1 MATVLSKSGP
11 KPHPRSPSTAPPAAA
26 AANPGAAAGGGGGG
40 GGGGGTGA
48 PTPSTAAAGAT
59 PSKNAAMAELK
70 SRVLAALAKLS
81 DRDTHHIAVEELDRL
96 IRAPPS
102 PDAVPMMLNALASD
116 SPGLASPARR
126 ESLRL
131 LATLCAAHPE
141 AAAPHLHKVLAH
153 LARRLKDP
161 ASDSSVR
168 DACRDAAGQL
178 AAVYLSPIAASR
190 AAEAGNT
197 TVTQFLKP
205 LFEVMGEQSK
215 AVQGGAATC
224 LAKVVEGAGPGPGV
238 IGMFGKLGPRVCKL
252 LGGQGVQ
259 AKGALLGILGS
270 LAQVGAISPQ
280 NMQQTLQSIRD
291 CLENSDWATRK
302 AAADA
307 LCVLAT
313 HSGHLIGDGT
323 APTIA
328 ALEACR
334 FDKVRPVRDSMIDAV
349 QMWKKLTGE
358 DGNAEGK
365 SKEPVDTFP
374 DLPSNIEKGKGNSIA
389 EKAAVLLKKRPTL
402 VDRELN
408 PEFFQKLETR
418 STDDLAVEVVVPRKT
433 LRSHLRNKD
442 ESEEEEEDGDP
453 VGPANSNGSADDE
466 ANLTQMRASSNFQS
480 IRDKWA
486 GQRGIKNKDTKS
498 RTSDVED
505 RSENSAKDSAAAT
518 MNIAGEGPSINNKT
532 NWLAIQRQLSHLE
545 RQQASLMNMLQDFMG
560 GSHDSMVT
568 LENRVRGLERVVEE
582 MAREISLSSGR
593 RGGGSGLGFDS
604 SPGRSSMKYNGFHE
618 YPNPKFGR
626 GGDGRMG
633 FAERYF
639 STDGMSSG
647 RSQSWRP
654 DSEPWDSYA
663 YSGSRSGMGARRGL
677 DSVSSDS
684 RMPRNE
690 RSNDQVGPRRG
701 WDKGQGP
708 FRFGEGPSAR
718 SAWRAS
724 KDEATLEAIRVAG
737 EDNGSSRAA
746 ARVAIPELDGECL
759 NGDNQRDERGP
770 LWESWTR
777 AMDAVHTGDVDI
789 AYAEVLSTGDA
800 ELVVKLMEQTGPV
813 VDQLSNEVANEVLH
827 AVGQFLVEE
836 SFYDIA
842 LSWLQQLTDLVM
854 ENGSDYLGIPLDA
867 KQDLLLGL
875 HEATAI
881 ELPDDWEGATPVQ
894 IMKQLAS
901 SWHIDLQQLIN

>member
-1 MATVLSKSGP
+1 MATAVSKSAA
-11 KPHPRSPSTAPPAAA
+11 KPHPRSPTTAQPPNNGSAA
-26 AANPGAAAGGGGGG
+26 GAAAGGGGGG
-40 GGGGGTGA
+40 VGMG
-48 PTPSTAAAGAT
+48 AAGAT

-70 SRVLAALAKLS
+70 SRVLGALAKLS
-81 DRDTHHIAVEELDRL
+81 DRDTHHIAVEDLDRI
-96 IRAPPS
+96 IRSLPS
-102 PDAVPMMLNALASD
+102 PDAVPMLVHALASD

-131 LATLCAAHPE
+131 LATLCAAHHD
-141 AAAPHLHKVLAH
+141 AAAPYLQKVMAH
-153 LARRLKDP
+153 LARRLKDTN
-161 ASDSSVR
+161 SDSSVR

-178 AAVYLSPIAASR
+178 SAVYLRPLAASA
-190 AAEAGNT
+190 AAEAGNA
-197 TVTQFLKP
+197 TVTLFVKP
-205 LFEVMGEQSK
+205 LFEAMGEQSK
-215 AVQGGAATC
+215 AVQGGAAAC
-224 LAKVVEGAGPGPGV
+224 LAKTVEGAGPGPGV
-238 IGMFGKLGPRVCKL
+238 VGMFGKIGPRVCKL

-259 AKGALLGILGS
+259 AKGALLTIIGS
-270 LAQVGAISPQ
+270 LSQVGAISPQ
-280 NMQQTLQSIRD
+280 NMPQTLQSIRD

-302 AAADA
+302 AAADT

-313 HSGHLIGDGT
+313 YSGRLIGDGT

-334 FDKVRPVRDSMIDAV
+334 FDKVKPVRDSMADAV
-349 QMWKKLTGE
+349 QLWKKMAGDDSN
-358 DGNAEGK
+358 DGKNKESADNEGK
-365 SKEPVDTFP
+365 MDSPNNNDKV
-374 DLPSNIEKGKGNSIA
+374 KGSSMA

-402 VDRELN
+402 TDRELN

-418 STDDLAVEVVVPRKT
+418 ITDELAVEVVVPRKT
-433 LRSHLRNKD
+433 LQSHLQ
-442 ESEEEEEDGDP
+442 SEEEPEDADGDP

-466 ANLTQMRASSNFQS
+466 ANLTQLRSSSNFQN
-480 IRDKWA
+480 IRDRWA
-486 GQRGIKNKDTKS
+486 GQRGSRNKDAKV
-498 RTSDVED
+498 RASDVED
-505 RSENSAKDSAAAT
+505 RNESSAKDSASAA
-518 MNIAGEGPSINNKT
+518 MNVPGEGPSLNNKT
-532 NWLAIQRQLSHLE
+532 NWLAIQRQLSHLD
-545 RQQASLMNMLQDFMG
+545 RQQTSLMNMLQDFMG

-582 MAREISLSSGR
+582 MARDISLSSGR
-593 RGGGSGLGFDS
+593 RGGGPMLGFDS

-618 YPNPKFGR
+618 YSNSKFGR
-626 GGDGRMG
+626 DRDGRVG

-639 STDGMSSG
+639 SGDGMSSG
-647 RSQSWRP
+647 VRS
-654 DSEPWDSYA
+654 SEPWDSYA
-663 YSGSRSGMGARRGL
+663 YSGSRSGMNARRGL
-677 DSVSSDS
+677 DSVSSDN
-684 RMPRNE
+684 RVPRNE
-690 RSNDQVGPRRG
+690 RSNDQAGPRRG

-737 EDNGSSRAA
+737 EDNGTSRAA
-746 ARVAIPELDGECL
+746 ARVAIRELDGETL
-759 NGDNQRDERGP
+759 NDDNQGDERGP
-770 LWESWTR
+770 IWESWTR
-777 AMDAVHTGDVDI
+777 AMDAIHVGDMDS

-800 ELVVKLMEQTGPV
+800 ELLVKLMEQTGPV

-854 ENGSDYLGIPLDA
+854 DNGSGYLGIPLDA
-867 KQDLLLGL
+867 KNDLLLGL

-901 SWHIDLQQLIN
+901 SWRIDLQQLIS

>member
-1 MATVLSKSGP
+1 MATALSKSTP
-11 KPHPRSPSTAPPAAA
+11 KSHPRSPTTAQPPPPNPGPAAA
-26 AANPGAAAGGGGGG
+26 SAGGGA
-40 GGGGGTGA
+40 A
-48 PTPSTAAAGAT
+48 PTSGAAGAT
-59 PSKNAAMAELK
+59 PSKNAAMVELK

-81 DRDTHHIAVEELDRL
+81 DRDTHHIAVEDLERI
-96 IRAPPS
+96 IRSPPS
-102 PDAVPMMLNALASD
+102 PDAVPMLLNALASD
-116 SPGLASPARR
+116 SQGFASPARR

-153 LARRLKDP
+153 VARRLKDP
-161 ASDSSVR
+161 ASDTSVR

-178 AAVYLSPIAASR
+178 AAVYLRPMAASG
-190 AAEAGNT
+190 AAEAGNA
-197 TVTQFLKP
+197 TVTLFVKP

-215 AVQGGAATC
+215 VVQGGAAAC
-224 LAKVVEGAGPGPGV
+224 LAKTVEGAGPGPGV

-259 AKGALLGILGS
+259 AKGQLLGVIGS

-291 CLENSDWATRK
+291 CLENSDWVTRK
-302 AAADA
+302 AAADT

-313 HSGHLIGDGT
+313 HSVHLIGDET
-323 APTIA
+323 VPTIA

-349 QMWKKLTGE
+349 QLWKKLTGE
-358 DGNAEGK
+358 DGNDDK
-365 SKEPVDTFP
+365 NKEPVDSEAPT
-374 DLPSNIEKGKGNSIA
+374 NNEKGYGNSIA
-389 EKAAVLLKKRPTL
+389 EKAAVLLKKRSALT
-402 VDRELN
+402 DRELN

-418 STDDLAVEVVVPRKT
+418 SADDLAVEVVVPRKT
-433 LRSHLRNKD
+433 LQSHLRSKD
-442 ESEEEEEDGDP
+442 ESEEDGDP

-466 ANLTQMRASSNFQS
+466 ANLSQMRASSNFQN
-480 IRDKWA
+480 IRDRWA
-486 GQRGIKNKDTKS
+486 GQRGNRNKDTKA
-498 RTSDVED
+498 RTSDIED
-505 RSENSAKDSAAAT
+505 RSENSAKDPASAT
-518 MNIAGEGPSINNKT
+518 MNIPGEGPSINNKT

-545 RQQASLMNMLQDFMG
+545 KQQTSLMNMLQDFMG

-593 RGGGSGLGFDS
+593 RGGGSVLGFDS
-604 SPGRSSMKYNGFHE
+604 PPGRSSMKYNGFHE
-618 YPNPKFGR
+618 YTNSKFGR
-626 GGDGRMG
+626 SGDGRMG

-639 STDGMSSG
+639 SADGMASG
-647 RSQSWRP
+647 LRSPSLRP

-663 YSGSRSGMGARRGL
+663 YSGSRSGMNSRRGL
-677 DSVSSDS
+677 DSVSFDN

-690 RSNDQVGPRRG
+690 RNNDQAGPRKG

-746 ARVAIPELDGECL
+746 ARVAIPELDGEGL
-759 NGDNQRDERGP
+759 NGDNQGDERGP
-770 LWESWTR
+770 LWEAWTR
-777 AMDAVHTGDVDI
+777 AMDAVHVGDVDS

-800 ELVVKLMEQTGPV
+800 ELLVKLMEQTGPV

-836 SFYDIA
+836 GFYDIA

-854 ENGSDYLGIPLDA
+854 ENGSDYLGIPSDA

-901 SWHIDLQQLIN
+901 SWRIDLQQLIN

>member
-1 MATVLSKSGP
+1 MATAVSKSGP
-11 KPHPRSPSTAPPAAA
+11 RPHPRSPNTAPPPPPST
-26 AANPGAAAGGGGGG
+26 PGAAGGAGGGG
-40 GGGGGTGA
+40 A
-48 PTPSTAAAGAT
+48 PPPAPGAT

-70 SRVLAALAKLS
+70 SRVLASLAKLS
-81 DRDTHHIAVEELDRL
+81 DRDTHHIAVEDLERI

-102 PDAVPMMLNALASD
+102 PDAIPMLLNALASE

-153 LARRLKDP
+153 LAKRLKDP
-161 ASDSSVR
+161 ASDTSVR
-168 DACRDAAGQL
+168 DACRDTAGQL
-178 AAVYLSPIAASR
+178 AAVYLRPMAASG
-190 AAEAGNT
+190 AAEAGNA
-197 TVTQFLKP
+197 TVTQFVKP

-215 AVQGGAATC
+215 AVQAGAAAC
-224 LAKVVEGAGPGPGV
+224 LAKTVEGAGPGPGV
-238 IGMFGKLGPRVCKL
+238 MGMFGKLGPRVCKL

-259 AKGALLGILGS
+259 AKGALLGVIGS
-270 LAQVGAISPQ
+270 LSQVGAISAQ

-302 AAADA
+302 AAADT
-307 LCVLAT
+307 LCVVAT

-349 QMWKKLTGE
+349 QIWKKLSGE
-358 DGNAEGK
+358 DAAADGKNKDTADSEGK
-365 SKEPVDTFP
+365 LDSKRSMQNSGKTEFNDSSP
-374 DLPSNIEKGKGNSIA
+374 DSPTCNEKAAGGSMA
-389 EKAAVLLKKRPTL
+389 EKAAVLLKKRSTFT
-402 VDRELN
+402 DRGLN

-418 STDDLAVEVVVPRKT
+418 SGDDLPVEVVFPRRT

-442 ESEEEEEDGDP
+442 ESEEDGDP

-466 ANLTQMRASSNFQS
+466 GNLTQMRASSNFQN

-486 GQRGIKNKDTKS
+486 GQRGNRNRDTKA
-498 RTSDVED
+498 RTLDVED
-505 RSENSAKDSAAAT
+505 RSEDSAAA
-518 MNIAGEGPSINNKT
+518 MNSSGEGPSMNNKT
-532 NWLAIQRQLSHLE
+532 NWLAIQKQLALLE

-560 GSHDSMVT
+560 GSHDSMIT

-582 MAREISLSSGR
+582 MARDISLSSGR
-593 RGGGSGLGFDS
+593 RGGGFDS
-604 SPGRSSMKYNGFHE
+604 SPGRSSVKYNGYHE
-618 YPNPKFGR
+618 YPNSKFGR
-626 GGDGRMG
+626 SGDGRMG

-639 STDGMSSG
+639 SADGMSSG
-647 RSQSWRP
+647 LRSSSWRP
-654 DSEPWDSYA
+654 DSEPWDSYT
-663 YSGSRSGMGARRGL
+663 YSGSRSNMNTRRGL

-690 RSNDQVGPRRG
+690 RGNDQAGPRRG
-701 WDKGQGP
+701 WDKGPGP

-737 EDNGSSRAA
+737 EENGSSRAA
-746 ARVAIPELDGECL
+746 ARVAVPELDGEGL
-759 NGDNQRDERGP
+759 NGDNQGDERGP

-777 AMDAVHTGDVDI
+777 AMDAIHVGDMDS
-789 AYAEVLSTGDA
+789 AYAELLSTGDA
-800 ELVVKLMEQTGPV
+800 ELLVKLMEQTGPV
-813 VDQLSNEVANEVLH
+813 VDQLSNEVANEILH

-901 SWHIDLQQLIN
+901 SWRINMQQLIN